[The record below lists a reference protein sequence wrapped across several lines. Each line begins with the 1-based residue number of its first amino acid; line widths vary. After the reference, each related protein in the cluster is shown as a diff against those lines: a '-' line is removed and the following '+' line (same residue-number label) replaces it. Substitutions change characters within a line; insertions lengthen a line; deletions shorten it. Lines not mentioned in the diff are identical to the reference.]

1 MKVFWERGFVIE
13 RVVCGNKWQC
23 SRKNFCLPNSP
34 CPLVNWNGSFVHCIQ
49 ACRTTYRAQMKQ
61 VLTRRQTTSG
71 VKDFLE
77 TANTVP
83 QYVRRKR
90 QNLHVDAYLNDFG
103 VNSYLAAILFSS
115 TRYAKRSTFDVTFTV
130 HYQYVAPLSLLMSK
144 TVYFIH
150 ELLAKLPAPLFG
162 YITER

>member
-1 MKVFWERGFVIE
+1 
-13 RVVCGNKWQC
+13 
-23 SRKNFCLPNSP
+23 
-34 CPLVNWNGSFVHCIQ
+34 
-49 ACRTTYRAQMKQ
+49 MKQ
-61 VLTRRQTTSG
+61 VLTRWQTTSG
-71 VKDFLE
+71 VKDFLG

-83 QYVRRKR
+83 QARRKR

-103 VNSYLAAILFSS
+103 VNSYLAAILFSL

-130 HYQYVAPLSLLMSK
+130 HYQYPAPLSLLMSK

-150 ELLAKLPAPLFG
+150 ELLAELPAPPFG